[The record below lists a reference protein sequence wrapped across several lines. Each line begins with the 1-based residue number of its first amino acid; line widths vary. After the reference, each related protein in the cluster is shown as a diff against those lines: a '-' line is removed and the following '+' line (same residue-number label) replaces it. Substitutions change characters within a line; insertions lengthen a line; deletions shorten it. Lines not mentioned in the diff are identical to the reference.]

1 MYNKL
6 QYISQGNTIEEQLLN
21 IHNAL
26 DNGCDWI
33 QLRFKNGSQHELHSL
48 AERVKIICDVYLASY
63 IINDNVHLAQELD
76 ADGVHLGLS
85 DMNTKEARAILG
97 KTKIIGGTANTFDD
111 VVIQVKNG
119 CDYIGLG
126 PYKYT
131 KTKENLSPVLGLAG
145 YHSIIKRMT
154 DQNIEIPIFAIGGIE
169 LENIDSLM
177 KTGIYGIA
185 VSGLITQSED
195 PFQLI
200 TQLNNNLYG
209 NIIV

>member
-145 YHSIIKRMT
+145 YHSIIKRIT

-169 LENIDSLM
+169 LKNIDNLM

-200 TQLNNNLYG
+200 TQINNNLYG